1 MDGRWPRAHRR
12 VLCPVRAGR
21 GLGVAATQLC
31 RLPDQGAGPGQAS
44 GWLRRLS
51 RETPGVAGAV
61 DQWRAGRSGGCV
73 GSRRPD
79 WPTGAAGF
87 AGLRLCRN
95 HRGLSRSPQ
104 PHRHSVL
111 QPADRPAVSGRRKRA
126 NDPEPAVGHHPVVS
140 RDDAVLP
147 ACLRCA
153 DPLPAAPETALGQAP
168 DDTRHRSRMM
178 DIDLLSN
185 IFYAMVRCGTPLLL
199 VALGELICEKSGAIN
214 LGQEGMMLFGAVI
227 GFIVALSTGNLWL
240 GVLLAMLA
248 GMLLSALF
256 ALVALVFNA
265 NQVAT
270 GLALTIFGVGL
281 SSFVGAAWVGKPL
294 SGFEPVAI
302 PFLSDIPLIG
312 RMLFAQDLLVYLSF
326 ALFALVA
333 WALLKSRVGLIIQAV
348 GENPDAA
355 SAMGLPVLRVRTLAV
370 LFGGAMAGLAGAYL
384 SLAYTPMWAEN
395 MSAGRGWIALA
406 LVVFASWRVWRLLLG
421 AYLFGLASILHLV
434 AQGIGLAIP
443 SNLLAMLPYVAT
455 IIVLVLL
462 SRDALRTR
470 LYAPVSLGQ
479 PWRAGH

>member
-1 MDGRWPRAHRR
+1 
-12 VLCPVRAGR
+12 
-21 GLGVAATQLC
+21 
-31 RLPDQGAGPGQAS
+31 
-44 GWLRRLS
+44 
-51 RETPGVAGAV
+51 
-61 DQWRAGRSGGCV
+61 
-73 GSRRPD
+73 
-79 WPTGAAGF
+79 
-87 AGLRLCRN
+87 
-95 HRGLSRSPQ
+95 
-104 PHRHSVL
+104 
-111 QPADRPAVSGRRKRA
+111 
-126 NDPEPAVGHHPVVS
+126 
-140 RDDAVLP
+140 
-147 ACLRCA
+147 
-153 DPLPAAPETALGQAP
+153 
-168 DDTRHRSRMM
+168 M

-185 IFYAMVRCGTPLLL
+185 VFYAMVRCGTPLLL
-199 VALGELICEKSGAIN
+199 VALGELICEKSGVLN

-227 GFIVALSTGNLWL
+227 GFIVAFNSGNLWL

-248 GMLLSALF
+248 GMLLSSLF

-281 SSFVGAAWVGKPL
+281 SSFVGASWVGKPL
-294 SGFEPVAI
+294 VGFEPLAI
-302 PFLSDIPLIG
+302 PYLSEIPLIG

-333 WALLKSRVGLIIQAV
+333 WAVLKSRLGLIIQAV

-355 SAMGLPVLRVRTLAV
+355 SAMGLPVLGVRALAV

-434 AQGIGLAIP
+434 AQGLGLAIP
-443 SNLLAMLPYVAT
+443 SSLLAMLPYVAT
-455 IIVLVLL
+455 IVVLVLL
-462 SRDALRTR
+462 SRDKVRTR

-479 PWRAGH
+479 PWCK